1 MDCDYL
7 VRIPQNMTMDIDFI
21 YFYLEVHS
29 SCRYDYLKIIND
41 GGQVVSTYC
50 GQKTGHHVLLS
61 GDHVVIK
68 FHSDGSVVRRGFLIN
83 FTAGPHGCNPLTN
96 DKRLKSPGYP
106 NNYPNDT
113 DCTSSVPIPQGMMD
127 IHFIE
132 FDLEYSIR
140 CRSDYLKITNEMNQE
155 FGEDRYCGKQRGQKV
170 SVTGKYA
177 LLKFHSDSEN
187 QTRGFEMYF
196 AAVPPCK
203 YNEYAHDTL
212 S

>member
-1 MDCDYL
+1 M
-7 VRIPQNMTMDIDFI
+7 
-21 YFYLEVHS
+21 
-29 SCRYDYLKIIND
+29 
-41 GGQVVSTYC
+41 
-50 GQKTGHHVLLS
+50 LS
-61 GDHVVIK
+61 L
-68 FHSDGSVVRRGFLIN
+68 F
-83 FTAGPHGCNPLTN
+83 
-96 DKRLKSPGYP
+96 
-106 NNYPNDT
+106 
-113 DCTSSVPIPQGMMD
+113 
-127 IHFIE
+127 
-132 FDLEYSIR
+132 

-155 FGEDRYCGKQRGQKV
+155 FGEDRYCGKQRGQNV